1 MKWFGKIGFA
11 ETSETAPGVWEEV
24 ITENDY
30 FGDLLQNT
38 RRLESS
44 GQVNDNL
51 NISNRISILMDPYL
65 SNHFHSI
72 RYAEFAG
79 TKWKVTSVDVQYP
92 RLELSLGGVYNGDE
106 AED

>member
-11 ETSETAPGVWEEV
+11 ETSETAPGVWEEA